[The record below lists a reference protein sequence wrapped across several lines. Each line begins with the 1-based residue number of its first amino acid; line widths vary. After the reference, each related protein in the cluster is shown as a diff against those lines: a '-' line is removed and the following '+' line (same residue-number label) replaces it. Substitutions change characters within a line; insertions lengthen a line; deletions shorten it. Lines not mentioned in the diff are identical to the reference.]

1 MLRKILFSLLL
12 FAAFDAARGQTID
25 YFQNFPANSSGS
37 GSVAMSSYNWSG
49 YYGNS
54 STNAVAA
61 VAGMGGSVPNAQV
74 SSGGNATTYMN
85 NVNATAPGGSTD
97 TKGVAFF
104 ASPNNTY
111 SYILLTSEYA
121 INTNGGTTEPADFT
135 WYGAGNIG
143 DTQRL
148 AVEIDSQWYVNTNVL
163 TISGTNTTSAGNF
176 GADEQQDFTTFGTAA
191 SSWQLLN
198 FSTTGAS
205 TLSVGCALTSPL
217 PSDNIMAFGVYL
229 TGGQTTADKD
239 FIDNFEVDSAAT
251 PEPATGLLLLAPPA
265 LLRKRRR

>member
-1 MLRKILFSLLL
+1 VQRKIIFTLLL
-12 FAAFDAARGQTID
+12 LLACDSAGAQTID

-37 GSVAMSSYNWSG
+37 GSISIGSYNWAG

-54 STNAVAA
+54 STDVQQAV
-61 VAGMGGSVPNAQV
+61 GGSGGSVPNAQV
-74 SSGGNATTYMN
+74 SSGGNATTSMN
-85 NVNATAPGGSTD
+85 NINATAPGGSSI

-104 ASPNNTY
+104 ATPNNTY
-111 SYILLTSEYA
+111 SYILLTNEYTIA
-121 INTNGGTTEPADFT
+121 RNGGTTDPADFT

-148 AVEIDSQWYVNTNVL
+148 AIEIDSQWYVNTNVL
-163 TISGTNTTSAGNF
+163 TISGTNTTSASNF
-176 GADEQQDFTTFGTAA
+176 GADEQQETTIFNTAA

-198 FSTTGAS
+198 LSTTGTS
-205 TLSVGCALTSPL
+205 TLSIGSTLSAPL
-217 PSDNIMAFGVYL
+217 PSDDITGFGVYM

-239 FIDNFEVDSAAT
+239 FIDNFEVDAT
-251 PEPATGLLLLAPPA
+251 AVPEPAMGIALLAPLA